1 MHARFKRGAA
11 YFESI
16 KKTKKEVSTIP
27 VLQKLKH
34 LLFQYVKICLAR
46 QVGTQ
51 GPSDGHSGT
60 KRWAL
65 RDQALGIDRTSDGHS
80 LPMRCAQSAQMFGDF
95 WALIKVVLSLYAS

>member
-1 MHARFKRGAA
+1 MNDARFKRGAA

-34 LLFQYVKICLAR
+34 LLLQYVEICLAR

-60 KRWAL
+60 KRWASTEQGTGTHCPCDVHRVPKCL
-65 RDQALGIDRTSDGHS
+65 AIFGH
-80 LPMRCAQSAQMFGDF
+80 
-95 WALIKVVLSLYAS
+95 

>member
-51 GPSDGHSGT
+51 GPSDGHRQN
-60 KRWAL
+60 KRRAL
-65 RDQALGIDRTSDGHS
+65 IAHAVCTECPNVGRFLGI
-80 LPMRCAQSAQMFGDF
+80 
-95 WALIKVVLSLYAS
+95 

>member
-34 LLFQYVKICLAR
+34 LLLQYVKICLAR

-60 KRWAL
+60 KRWA
-65 RDQALGIDRTSDGHS
+65 
-80 LPMRCAQSAQMFGDF
+80 QSAQMFGDF